1 MLIVALICGILV
13 FVLMLLTIEYFTRD
27 KNAIARKV
35 QNYAAGDVGTSSTA
49 SEQESGMDANFMNLV
64 RYLGSKL
71 RNVPT
76 TKNLE
81 IKMQQ
86 AGLPLL
92 GSEFLALLGVL
103 ALVFGLFS
111 LMLTLKISY
120 AILGGIAGVLAG
132 WLYLSFRISRRW
144 SEFSNQLGDALAMG
158 VMSFMPILPR
168 LRLRFRRW

>member
-35 QNYAAGDVGTSSTA
+35 QNYAAGDVGTSITA

-81 IKMQQ
+81 IKIWKN
-86 AGLPLL
+86 A
-92 GSEFLALLGVL
+92 E
-103 ALVFGLFS
+103 
-111 LMLTLKISY
+111 
-120 AILGGIAGVLAG
+120 
-132 WLYLSFRISRRW
+132 
-144 SEFSNQLGDALAMG
+144 
-158 VMSFMPILPR
+158 
-168 LRLRFRRW
+168 